1 MFPIESSKSLRY
13 NFAHLALPIL
23 VLMNPNKFY
32 HDISGTGGKKY
43 LNTMWQGL
51 AGRMGIRQS
60 PPGPELSKIILRED
74 VEAFIIT
81 LPKPFVVPDAFFV
94 SAVFQFKNLHINKE
108 IEVVRYFTLELGK
121 NLIDQSDE
129 YHFCEWEGNVLTK
142 RQHKNYGRLA
152 NGNINSFISAITEVL
167 NTNKSIEQNKH
178 SKELNI
184 KVNEEDNSL
193 IHQNIIEQSLGPK
206 PINEMSKLEQ
216 WELARKLLS
225 GMEEEAIKRA
235 EKEEAIR
242 KETMVYV
249 DKAIKERN
257 RSIVIRN
264 TLFVVIAL
272 IIVGVIIILFFSF
285 ALIFLFSR

>member
-1 MFPIESSKSLRY
+1 MIPIESSKNLRY

-32 HDISGTGGKKY
+32 HDISGTGGKEY

-51 AGRMGIRQS
+51 AGRMGIRKS

-74 VEAFIIT
+74 AEAFIIT

-94 SAVFQFKNLHINKE
+94 SAVFQFKTLHINKE

-121 NLIDQSDE
+121 SPIDQSDE

-152 NGNINSFISAITEVL
+152 DGNVNSFILAITELL
-167 NTNKSIEQNKH
+167 NANKAIEQNKN
-178 SKELNI
+178 SRELGI
-184 KVNEEDNSL
+184 RANEEKNSR
-193 IHQNIIEQSLGPK
+193 IFQNNFEQSPKPK
-206 PINEMSKLEQ
+206 PIEEMSKLEQ
-216 WELARKLLS
+216 WELARKLI
-225 GMEEEAIKRA
+225 GAMEEEAVKRAENEEAIKR
-235 EKEEAIR
+235 
-242 KETMVYV
+242 ETMAYV

-257 RSIVIRN
+257 RNIAIRN
-264 TLFVVIAL
+264 AFLVIAALIFIAL
-272 IIVGVIIILFFSF
+272 ICYFF
-285 ALIFLFSR
+285 R